1 MSDDDGRER
10 SVKAAGMSRH
20 RTAIRFA
27 APLAAIGLVAAI
39 AAPGGS
45 AQTPTGTTLSLVEK
59 DDGGSSAFI
68 DNTPRS
74 RGERPAAG
82 DQIVFSNPIYD
93 AAGTKRQGTL
103 TATCTVWRT
112 TKKGEP
118 PMLCDG
124 VYALPGGDLVVSGR
138 LTPGTQHLAITGGT
152 GAYAGAHGTMTST
165 ETKAG
170 FADTLTLLP

>member
-1 MSDDDGRER
+1 MSI
-10 SVKAAGMSRH
+10 
-20 RTAIRFA
+20 AIRLA
-27 APLAAIGLVAAI
+27 APLAAVGLVAAI

-45 AQTPTGTTLSLVEK
+45 AQTPTGTTLSLTEK
-59 DDGGSSAFI
+59 NDGGSSAFI

-93 AAGTKRQGTL
+93 AAGTKRQGSL

-112 TKKGEP
+112 TKSGEP
-118 PMLCDG
+118 PLICSA

-138 LTPGTQHLAITGGT
+138 LTPGTQHLAVTGGT
-152 GAYAGAHGTMTST
+152 GAYAGARGTVDSA
-165 ETKAG
+165 ETKTG
-170 FADTLTLLP
+170 FADTIRLL